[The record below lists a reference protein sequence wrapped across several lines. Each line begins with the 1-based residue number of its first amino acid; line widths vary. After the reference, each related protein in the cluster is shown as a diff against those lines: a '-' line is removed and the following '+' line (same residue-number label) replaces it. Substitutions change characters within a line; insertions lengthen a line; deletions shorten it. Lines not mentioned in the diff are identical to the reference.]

1 MNYNFLN
8 FLERLSCSQIFWG
21 VLDGAVGWGTVLQ
34 VRGFDYRCAHFH
46 WHNPSG
52 RIVVLG
58 STQTLTDVSTG
69 IFAGGLMRPVHRADI
84 LTTFVFRL
92 PRNSGSLLEPS
103 EPVQICVGIVFTGY
117 FESQVS
123 YALIA
128 SGHKHSCVSVNRISW
143 IGQIGEFLNFPF
155 QKLHRISENY
165 FG

>member
-8 FLERLSCSQIFWG
+8 FLERLRSSQIFWG
-21 VLDGAVGWGTVLQ
+21 VLDGAVGWGTALQ

-52 RIVVLG
+52 RTVVLG
-58 STQTLTDVSTG
+58 STQPLTDVSTG

-92 PRNSGSLLEPS
+92 ARNSGSLLESS
-103 EPVQICVGIVFTGY
+103 EPVQTCVGIAFTGY

-123 YALIA
+123 YSLIA
-128 SGHKHSCVSVNRISW
+128 SGQKHSCVSVNHVRW
-143 IGQIGEFLNFPF
+143 IGQRGEFLNFSL
-155 QKLHRISENY
+155 QKLPQN
-165 FG
+165 FWKLL